1 MTTLLSRGNHK
12 VHNKLTEIT
21 GRRLKRFR
29 ATALITVVFC
39 ANMSFAQANDDSLSL
54 HLQRG
59 GNDLRSEKYEEATV
73 SFQKALD
80 IDSLNLNALRNLGF
94 LLALAGDHKSAIKLW
109 ERADNYGVADADVYS
124 NLGLSYAKLG
134 QTEKA
139 LNNYSFA
146 MELDQENVGYMRDFA
161 TTALN
166 AGLFEP
172 AHIAME
178 EAIKLAPEDP
188 EINYLL
194 GNCHAGVGE
203 SVKAQLDYR
212 KAIELG
218 FDIPELRFNYGM
230 MLESAGDLLGAEEQL
245 GFASNRAPENL
256 DYRQRLGVF
265 YMKTGVYTQSVK
277 NFHENLE
284 RDSTYINSRIGL
296 AIAFANLGNM
306 DSAYAQLAWVK
317 KSEPARASEMM
328 NLIKKAEDNHKRSD
342 SSQSGN

>member
-1 MTTLLSRGNHK
+1 M
-12 VHNKLTEIT
+12 
-21 GRRLKRFR
+21 
-29 ATALITVVFC
+29 LILAV
-39 ANMSFAQANDDSLSL
+39 SQGFAEVRNDSLIM

-59 GNDLRSEKYEEATV
+59 GNDLRNENYEAAVT
-73 SFQKALD
+73 SFESALG

-94 LLALAGDHKSAIKLW
+94 ILALRGDHKDAIRLW
-109 ERADNYGVADADVYS
+109 ERADRHGIANADVYN
-124 NLGLSYAKLG
+124 NLGVSYGTLG

-146 MELDQENVGYMRDFA
+146 MELEQDNVGYMKNFA

-172 AHIAME
+172 AHLAME
-178 EAIKLAPEDP
+178 EAVKLAPDNP

-203 SVKAQLDYR
+203 SVKAQRNYL
-212 KAIELG
+212 KAIDLG
-218 FDIPELRFNYGM
+218 YDNPELRFNYGM
-230 MLESAGDLLGAEEQL
+230 MLEAAGDMLGAEEQL

-265 YMKTGVYTQSVK
+265 YMKTGVYTQSAK

-296 AIAFANLGNM
+296 AIAFANLGQM

-317 KSEPARASEMM
+317 KSEPARAGEMM
-328 NLIKKAEDNHKRSD
+328 NLIKKAEDNRKRSD
-342 SSQSGN
+342 SSRSGN

>member
-1 MTTLLSRGNHK
+1 MRLTVKTL
-12 VHNKLTEIT
+12 
-21 GRRLKRFR
+21 FM
-29 ATALITVVFC
+29 LILVV
-39 ANMSFAQANDDSLSL
+39 SQGFAEARNDSLNM

-59 GNDLRSEKYEEATV
+59 GNDLRNENYEAAVT
-73 SFQKALD
+73 SFESALG

-94 LLALAGDHKSAIKLW
+94 ILALRGDHKKAIRLW
-109 ERADNYGVADADVYS
+109 ERADRHGIANADVYN
-124 NLGLSYAKLG
+124 NLGVSYGTLG
-134 QTEKA
+134 QIEKA

-146 MELDQENVGYMRDFA
+146 MELEQDNVEYMKNFA

-172 AHIAME
+172 AHLAME
-178 EAIKLAPEDP
+178 EAVKLAPDNP

-203 SVKAQLDYR
+203 SVKAQRNYL
-212 KAIELG
+212 KAIDLG
-218 FDIPELRFNYGM
+218 YDNPELRFNYGM
-230 MLESAGDLLGAEEQL
+230 MLEAAGDMLGAEEQL

-296 AIAFANLGNM
+296 AIAFANLGQM

-317 KSEPARASEMM
+317 KSEPSRAGEMM
-328 NLIKKAEDNHKRSD
+328 NLIKKAEDNRKRSD
-342 SSQSGN
+342 SSRSGN